1 MAEKATTTVTE
12 VPSIAIEEKAV
23 LESTSASEPS
33 KVDQIKEKLPSGD
46 EIKEQANEFKTKAV
60 DAWDQRDELQRQARE
75 RLEHANHVAV
85 TFIQDQPI
93 LALGAAVGI
102 GYLLGRVASRRWIV

>member
-1 MAEKATTTVTE
+1 MAEKAPSTTTTTK

-23 LESTSASEPS
+23 MTSTEEAS
-33 KVDQIKEKLPSGD
+33 KVDQLKEKLPSTD
-46 EIKEQANEFKTKAV
+46 ELKEQAEEFKTKAV
-60 DAWDQRDELQRQARE
+60 DAWDQRDDLQRQARE
-75 RLEHANHVAV
+75 RLEQANHVAV

-102 GYLLGRVASRRWIV
+102 GYLLGRVANRRWIV